1 MPFLRFSRDKRGYEH
16 FYIVHSTTR
25 RGRSRSRI
33 LYWFRTPPN
42 VKVGRQPFDE
52 PLRRALEAQNPDV
65 TFDWQSL
72 IETPIPPPV
81 EPERWRERRR
91 LEKAAKLEA
100 QAEAA
105 AEAEEQAPDSVSGNE
120 PVLEVPPHNLA
131 IAESAQLPGTA
142 VAAAEAAAVVPEAPF
157 ARRRR
162 RRGRRGHRPL
172 GAPVQTL
179 RAEALAEAG
188 AGAQFVEPNQPSN
201 APQSSAPGEPVEIEE
216 ENDAPPADG
225 EV

>member
-52 PLRRALEAQNPDV
+52 TLRRALEAQNPDV

-72 IETPIPPPV
+72 IDTPIPPPV

-105 AEAEEQAPDSVSGNE
+105 AEAEEQARDRVSGSE
-120 PVLEVPPHNLA
+120 PVLEVPPNDLA
-131 IAESAQLPGTA
+131 IAEAAQLPGRA
-142 VAAAEAAAVVPEAPF
+142 VAAAEAAVVVPEAPF

-162 RRGRRGHRPL
+162 GRRGRRLL
-172 GAPVQTL
+172 GAPVQT
-179 RAEALAEAG
+179 AG
-188 AGAQFVEPNQPSN
+188 AHSVEPNHPSDVS
-201 APQSSAPGEPVEIEE
+201 QSSEPGEAVEVEE
-216 ENDAPPADG
+216 ENDAPRADG

>member
-1 MPFLRFSRDKRGYEH
+1 MPFLKFSRDKRGYEH

-52 PLRRALEAQNPDV
+52 TLRRALEAQNPDV
-65 TFDWQSL
+65 IFDWQSL
-72 IETPIPPPV
+72 IDTPIPPPV

-91 LEKAAKLEA
+91 LGKAAKLEA

-105 AEAEEQAPDSVSGNE
+105 AEAEERAPDSVSRNE
-120 PVLEVPPHNLA
+120 PVLEVPPNDL
-131 IAESAQLPGTA
+131 
-142 VAAAEAAAVVPEAPF
+142 
-157 ARRRR
+157 
-162 RRGRRGHRPL
+162 
-172 GAPVQTL
+172 
-179 RAEALAEAG
+179 
-188 AGAQFVEPNQPSN
+188 AGAQSVEPNRPSD
-201 APQSSAPGEPVEIEE
+201 APQSREPGEPIEIEE
-216 ENDAPPADG
+216 ENDAPRSDG

>member
-52 PLRRALEAQNPDV
+52 TLRRALEAQNPDV

-72 IETPIPPPV
+72 IDTPIPPPV
-81 EPERWRERRR
+81 APERWRERRR

-105 AEAEEQAPDSVSGNE
+105 AEAEEQAPDSVSWNE
-120 PVLEVPPHNLA
+120 PVLEVPPNDLA
-131 IAESAQLPGTA
+131 SAESRQLPGTA
-142 VAAAEAAAVVPEAPF
+142 VAAAEDAAVVPEKPF

-172 GAPVQTL
+172 GAPVQT
-179 RAEALAEAG
+179 
-188 AGAQFVEPNQPSN
+188 AGAQSVEPNQPSD
-201 APQSSAPGEPVEIEE
+201 APQSREPGEPVEIEE
-216 ENDAPPADG
+216 ENGAPRSDG